1 MPILDGLNDGK
12 FKALPFD
19 FVTISIPLLAFTGY
33 SPKNKGASPLSHVI
47 EYVAENIVLSYI
59 FMIPVENWDLLI
71 R

>member
-1 MPILDGLNDGK
+1 MPISDSLNDGK

-19 FVTISIPLLAFTGY
+19 FVTISILFLGFTGC
-33 SPKNKGASPLSHVI
+33 SPKNKKDSSLSHVI

-59 FMIPVENWDLLI
+59 VFELAG